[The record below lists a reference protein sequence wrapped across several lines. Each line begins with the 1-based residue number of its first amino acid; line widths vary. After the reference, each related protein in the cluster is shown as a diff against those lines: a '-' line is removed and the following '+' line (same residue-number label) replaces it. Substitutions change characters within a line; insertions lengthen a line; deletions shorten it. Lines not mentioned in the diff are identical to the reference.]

1 MKQLNKKFKLEDNTL
16 RQLNFVALDL
26 ELSFVKIENMSE
38 ADAHLLQDIQQEQKE
53 IFATPSKT

>member
-1 MKQLNKKFKLEDNTL
+1 LNKKFKLEDNTL

-26 ELSFVKIENMSE
+26 ELSFMKIENMSE
-38 ADAHLLQDIQQEQKE
+38 PDAHLLQDIQQEQKE

>member
-38 ADAHLLQDIQQEQKE
+38 ADAHLLQDIQ
-53 IFATPSKT
+53 

>member
-16 RQLNFVALDL
+16 RQLNFVAFDL

>member
-1 MKQLNKKFKLEDNTL
+1 MKQLNKKFKLDDNTL

-38 ADAHLLQDIQQEQKE
+38 PDAHLLQDIQ
-53 IFATPSKT
+53 